1 MVSASPFVSPEQKGE
16 GPADV
21 RKLRWSPCHP
31 ARNRFDCGGFILPFL
46 LRCGWFEWTVL
57 LWLEAGV
64 NTWLE
69 ARTRVYGLLIR
80 YIFVIVATPS
90 LQRPVQARVKILNCL
105 GGGAPISILCLR
117 RASRAHCTLTSI
129 FFRLTVG
136 ACKLHIS
143 ELHGWF
149 SLTAPSTDSWIN
161 PQAIKCAD
169 VQLATRQ
176 VAATLVLE
184 RLGII
189 VIITHQ
195 LTIAANAIYVR
206 THLRPHRS
214 HTVCGFHVDGRGM
227 PCLNRDFDAEGIT

>member
-1 MVSASPFVSPEQKGE
+1 MMVSASHFVSPEQKGE

-46 LRCGWFEWTVL
+46 LRCCLLDWTVL

-69 ARTRVYGLLIR
+69 ARTGVYGLLIR
-80 YIFVIVATPS
+80 YIFVIAATPS

-149 SLTAPSTDSWIN
+149 LSLLPRLTRGST
-161 PQAIKCAD
+161 PK
-169 VQLATRQ
+169 QLNVPMSSSPRDKLRQ
-176 VAATLVLE
+176 
-184 RLGII
+184 RLFSKG
-189 VIITHQ
+189 
-195 LTIAANAIYVR
+195 
-206 THLRPHRS
+206 S
-214 HTVCGFHVDGRGM
+214 GS
-227 PCLNRDFDAEGIT
+227 

>member
-1 MVSASPFVSPEQKGE
+1 MHSDNKIEYVSKS
-16 GPADV
+16 
-21 RKLRWSPCHP
+21 
-31 ARNRFDCGGFILPFL
+31 FL
-46 LRCGWFEWTVL
+46 FFHVFLTDF
-57 LWLEAGV
+57 
-64 NTWLE
+64 
-69 ARTRVYGLLIR
+69 GLFIR

-136 ACKLHIS
+136 TCKLHIS

-195 LTIAANAIYVR
+195 LTIAVSAIYTFAAAPFAHCVWI
-206 THLRPHRS
+206 
-214 HTVCGFHVDGRGM
+214 
-227 PCLNRDFDAEGIT
+227 PC